1 MAEASLLFDLPDSAA
16 TEGLGRALARSFSGA
31 PAVAGAGAAAG
42 AGPSAGPSAGPGDGS
57 GAVVHLRGEL
67 GSGKTTCARSLLHA
81 LGVTA
86 PVRSPTYTLVDTY
99 SVATLTCV
107 HVDLYRVQTST
118 EVEELGLRD
127 MTGPGTLMLIEWPEK
142 GGVAV
147 PPPDLV
153 ILLSYKGDARS
164 AAAGAASAAGKAW
177 LAKLV
182 IDTSLAPYVSNLT

>member
-1 MAEASLLFDLPDSAA
+1 MPQAPFGFDLPDSGA
-16 TEGLGRALARSFSGA
+16 TESLGRALAQSFPGA
-31 PAVAGAGAAAG
+31 EV
-42 AGPSAGPSAGPGDGS
+42 

-99 SVATLTCV
+99 GVAALTCV
-107 HVDLYRVQTST
+107 HVDLYRVQSTT

-127 MTGPGTLMLIEWPEK
+127 MTGPAYLMLIEWPEK

-147 PPPDLV
+147 PRADLD
-153 ILLSYKGDARS
+153 LQLAYKGEARS
-164 AAAGAASAAGKAW
+164 ATLAAASEVGQAW
-177 LAKLV
+177 LAKLA
-182 IDTSLAPYVSNLT
+182 IDSSLAPYVANLT

>member
-1 MAEASLLFDLPDSAA
+1 MTRAPLSFDLPDSSA
-16 TEGLGRALARSFSGA
+16 TEDLGRALAHSLPGASSGA
-31 PAVAGAGAAAG
+31 IL
-42 AGPSAGPSAGPGDGS
+42 
-57 GAVVHLRGEL
+57 HLRGEL

-99 SVATLTCV
+99 SVAELTCV
-107 HVDLYRVQTST
+107 HVDLYRVQTTT

-127 MTGPGTLMLIEWPEK
+127 MTGPGYLMLIEWPEK
-142 GGVAV
+142 GGIAV
-147 PPPDLV
+147 PPADLQLRLV
-153 ILLSYKGDARS
+153 YKGEARS
-164 AAAGAASAAGKAW
+164 AGVAAVSDTGKGW